1 MRRMERPA
9 VPVAAISHPGMK
21 RRGNEDRF
29 GVFAYRQHPPFSLP
43 VVLLVLCDGVGGHRA
58 GEVAAEIAVE
68 QIDAAVAA
76 SDGLNP
82 PQILRQA
89 IQQASEAIRQQAEQ
103 NPDQIGMGATC
114 ACAWIAGRRLYTA
127 TVGDSRIYL
136 IRDGKAHRLSID
148 HTWVQEALEQGIL
161 KPDEVEGHPNQHVIR
176 RYLGSPQIPEVDL
189 RLCWDEAPA
198 QNDAQRLENQGLLL
212 QDGDLVLLTSD
223 GLTDLVSDGEIAATF
238 TSQPPREALSRLV
251 EIANTRGGFD
261 NITMVAA
268 HIPPAQYREEA
279 TRPLKTHTPSR
290 SRRSREWLGWLGVI
304 LLLLGVAAIAGWYL
318 IGGVQPP
325 PVTPTVTAV
334 ASPQAVPATSPSP
347 PSTATSSPPTATPE
361 TLSSPTAQSGAAPTF
376 TPWPTRLLP

>member
-21 RRGNEDRF
+21 RRGNEDRY
-29 GVFAYRQHPPFSLP
+29 GVFAYRQYPPFSLP

-82 PQILRQA
+82 PHILRQA
-89 IQQASEAIRQQAEQ
+89 IQQASEAIRQQADQ

-114 ACAWIAGRRLYTA
+114 ACAWISGRRLYTA

-136 IRDGKAHRLSID
+136 IRGGKAHRLSID

-161 KPDEVEGHPNQHVIR
+161 QADEVEGHPNQHVIR
-176 RYLGSPQIPEVDL
+176 RYLGSPTPPEVDL
-189 RLCWDEAPA
+189 RLYWDETPT
-198 QNDAQRLENQGLLL
+198 QTDDQRVENQGLIL
-212 QDGDLVLLTSD
+212 QDGDLILLTSD

-238 TSQPPREALSRLV
+238 TALSPKEALSRLV
-251 EIANTRGGFD
+251 EVANSRGGFD

-268 HIPPAQYREEA
+268 HIPQARYREEA
-279 TRPLKTHTPSR
+279 TRPLKAHAPAR
-290 SRRSREWLGWLGVI
+290 PRRSWRWLGWMGML
-304 LLLLGVAAIAGWYL
+304 LLLLGIVAIAGWYL
-318 IGGVQPP
+318 SGGIQPP
-325 PVTPTVTAV
+325 PVTPTVTGV
-334 ASPQAVPATSPSP
+334 ASPQAVLASPSP
-347 PSTATSSPPTATPE
+347 SATPSPPTATFPP
-361 TLSSPTAQSGAAPTF
+361 SASPTALTGAAPTL